1 MPLRP
6 AKLKKHKG
14 VYEYYKTSDN
24 DKATTA
30 YYISVRD
37 EDGKPK
43 KIKTSATTL
52 GEAAVALAA
61 YKSQRV
67 NRTLS
72 IAKATAITAKT
83 TFDELAAMFF
93 DQRTTLNN
101 DKDRRK
107 YEIHISPVIGEI
119 KINKL
124 HKQELLQLQ
133 EELQAKEIPL
143 THDSKKT
150 ILPSAKTVNTIVDLS
165 YFILNWAYNENH
177 ITASIPK
184 IKKLSVDNTR
194 DRTLSAAEIQ
204 TVFDNL
210 EGQYLMMVQIMYYT
224 GIRPES
230 ALRLKVSDIADNHL
244 HIIPIKDQAPHK
256 VPISSKLKAV
266 LVPFIAGLDKDD
278 FIVSQKPVAASY
290 NTVQKKLGRLFKK
303 LFNAGLDAKAD
314 SKQWV
319 SLYTLRH
326 TAFTNLY
333 KHTKDIYL
341 TKTIA
346 NHSDI
351 RMTERYSKVDDATK
365 ISAMEGL

>member
-6 AKLKKHKG
+6 TKKKKHKG
-14 VYEYYKTSDN
+14 VYEYYRTSDV

-43 KIKTSATTL
+43 KIKTDATTL
-52 GEAAVALAA
+52 GDAAVALAA

-72 IAKATAITAKT
+72 IAKATAITTKT
-83 TFDELAAMFF
+83 TFDDLAAMFF
-93 DQRTTLNN
+93 DQRTTSNN

-107 YEIHISPVIGEI
+107 YELHISPIAGTI
-119 KINKL
+119 KLNQLQKSHL
-124 HKQELLQLQ
+124 QELQQ
-133 EELQAKEIPL
+133 ELQAKEIPL
-143 THDSKKT
+143 TQKSKKLIIPTNKT
-150 ILPSAKTVNTIVDLS
+150 INTITDLS
-165 YFILNWAYNENH
+165 YFILNWAYNEKY
-177 ITASIPK
+177 IPAPIPK
-184 IKKLSVDNTR
+184 IKKLSVDNAR
-194 DRTLSAAEIQ
+194 DRVLSDAEIQ
-204 TVFDNL
+204 IIFNSL

-230 ALRLKVSDIADNHL
+230 ALRLKVSDVADGHL
-244 HIIPIKDQAPHK
+244 HITSIKDQAPHK

-278 FIVSQKPVAASY
+278 FIVSQKSTPAFY
-290 NTVQKKLGRLFKK
+290 NTIQKKLGRLFKK

-314 SKQWV
+314 SKKWV

-326 TAFTNLY
+326 TAFTNLH
-333 KHTKDIYL
+333 KHTGDIYL
-341 TKTIA
+341 VKTIA
-346 NHSDI
+346 NHTDI